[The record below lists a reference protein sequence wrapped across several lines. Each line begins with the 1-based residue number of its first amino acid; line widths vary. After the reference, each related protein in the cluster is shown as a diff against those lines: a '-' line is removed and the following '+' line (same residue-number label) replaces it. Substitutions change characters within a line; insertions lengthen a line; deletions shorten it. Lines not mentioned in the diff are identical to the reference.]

1 MSGRVH
7 IFEAENVSK
16 VFSVRRSLL
25 QRFRSTYGGVSA
37 VDSVSLNV
45 REGEVLGIIGES
57 GSGKTTFG
65 FLLANL
71 EPISGGQIRY
81 RSKPLKQ
88 MSRQER
94 AKFRRKVQVVF
105 QDSSSALNPRRS
117 INCTLKD
124 SLRLGGTPKRERNA
138 AVADLLVSVGLSADH
153 GRRYPHQLSGGQRQR
168 VGIARAL
175 AMRPEVIV
183 ADEPVSALDVS
194 LQAQIINLLMRLQAE
209 LNLTV
214 ILISH
219 DIAVVR
225 HVCHRVAVMYGGKLV
240 ELGDTSQVVDNPQHE
255 YTKRLIA
262 AVPKGLA
269 GRRQEVSVS
278 LGESGDPR
286 VALNCSGA
294 SG

>member
-1 MSGRVH
+1 MLESGGTCGKTFMSGRVD

-16 VFSVRRSLL
+16 VFSVKRSLL
-25 QRFRSTYGGVSA
+25 ELFWSTHGGVKA
-37 VDSVSLNV
+37 VDSVSLSV

-71 EPISGGQIRY
+71 EPVSSGQISY

-94 AKFRRKVQVVF
+94 ANFRRKVQVVF

-117 INCTLKD
+117 ISSALRD
-124 SLRLGGTPKRERNA
+124 SLRLGGTPANERDA
-138 AVADLLVSVGLSADH
+138 AVAKLLVSVGLSEDH

-175 AMRPEVIV
+175 AMKPEVIV

-194 LQAQIINLLMRLQAE
+194 LQGQIINLLMRLQVE
-209 LNLTV
+209 LDLTV

-240 ELGDTSQVVDNPQHE
+240 ELGDTSQVVDRPQHD
-255 YTKRLIA
+255 YTKRLVA

-269 GRRQEVSVS
+269 GRR
-278 LGESGDPR
+278 
-286 VALNCSGA
+286 
-294 SG
+294 

>member
-1 MSGRVH
+1 MSARAN
-7 IFEAENVSK
+7 IFDAENVSK

-25 QRFRSTYGGVSA
+25 ERLWSSHGGVKA
-37 VDSVSLNV
+37 VDSVSLGV

-71 EPISGGQIRY
+71 EPISSGRISY
-81 RSKPLKQ
+81 RSKPLEQ
-88 MSRQER
+88 MNRQER
-94 AKFRRKVQVVF
+94 ANFRRKVQVVF

-117 INCTLKD
+117 IGNALKD
-124 SLRLGGTPKRERNA
+124 SLRLGGTPAGEREA
-138 AVADLLVSVGLSADH
+138 AVMKLLLSVGLSADH
-153 GRRYPHQLSGGQRQR
+153 GRCYPHQLSGGQRQR

-175 AMRPEVIV
+175 AMKPEVIV

-194 LQAQIINLLMRLQAE
+194 LQGQIINLLMRLQAE
-209 LNLTV
+209 LDLTV

-225 HVCHRVAVMYGGKLV
+225 HVCDRVAVMYGGKLV
-240 ELGDTSQVVDNPQHE
+240 ELGDTSQVVDHPQHE

-269 GRRQEVSVS
+269 GRE
-278 LGESGDPR
+278 
-286 VALNCSGA
+286 
-294 SG
+294 

>member
-1 MSGRVH
+1 MSGRENV
-7 IFEAENVSK
+7 FEARDVSK
-16 VFSVRRSLL
+16 VFAVKRSLL
-25 QRFRSTYGGVSA
+25 ERILSRHGGVKA
-37 VDSVSLNV
+37 VDSVSLDV
-45 REGEVLGIIGES
+45 REREVLGIIGES

-71 EPISGGQIRY
+71 EPVSGGRISY
-81 RSKPLKQ
+81 RSKPLQQ

-94 AKFRRKVQVVF
+94 ANFRRKVQVVF

-117 INCTLKD
+117 IRSTLRD
-124 SLRLGGTPKRERNA
+124 SLRLGGTSASERDA
-138 AVADLLVSVGLSADH
+138 TVTKLLVSVGLSADH
-153 GRRYPHQLSGGQRQR
+153 GSRYPHQLSGGQRQR

-175 AMRPEVIV
+175 AMKPEVIV

-194 LQAQIINLLMRLQAE
+194 LQGQIINLLMRLQAE
-209 LNLTV
+209 LDLTV

-240 ELGDTSQVVDNPQHE
+240 ELGETSQVVDNPQHE

-269 GRRQEVSVS
+269 GRR
-278 LGESGDPR
+278 
-286 VALNCSGA
+286 
-294 SG
+294 